1 MSNKREYIRLN
12 LTDAIESQSKNH
24 STVPC
29 FDCGGIQQLTRKPKA
44 FIGITVWD
52 FPTYHC
58 SQCNITSY
66 QAATAIAVEDLK
78 DKHNL
83 HGGYKL
89 QELLRIEAGIV
100 DDR

>member
-1 MSNKREYIRLN
+1 MSDRREYIRLN
-12 LTDAIESQSKNH
+12 LTDAIENQAKNY
-24 STVPC
+24 STIPC

-58 SQCNITSY
+58 SECDTTSH
-66 QAATAIAVEDLK
+66 QAATGIAVEDLK

-83 HGGYKL
+83 HGGYNL
-89 QELLRIEAGIV
+89 QELLRIEAGI
-100 DDR
+100 DD